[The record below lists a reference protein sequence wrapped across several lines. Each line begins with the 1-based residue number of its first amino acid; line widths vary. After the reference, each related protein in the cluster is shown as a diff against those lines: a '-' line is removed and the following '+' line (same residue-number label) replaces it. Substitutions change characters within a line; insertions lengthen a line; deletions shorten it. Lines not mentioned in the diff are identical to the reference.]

1 MFYFYLNFVTF
12 SRIFV
17 GGNRDRR
24 LWTVACI
31 RLLGCVSRTG
41 HTAELCLVNEATSLI
56 RIRTLI
62 NSPAE
67 FSSSSLRLERRS
79 LPPYPSFPFTAEG
92 RMVLAHPPPSRLLLR
107 PTNLAEKERLRG
119 KPVDHPLIHGT
130 LSLVKRERIYLLPL
144 LLTLPFVSHRNTVA
158 PFLPPIYYFSPFL
171 TSKREKINRSIFA
184 SISRKII
191 H

>member
-1 MFYFYLNFVTF
+1 MSRHFSQIFSNFSPRKKTTKRQILRMTALYTFYFYLNFSIF
-12 SRIFV
+12 SRILG

-67 FSSSSLRLERRS
+67 FSSSSRRLERRS

-92 RMVLAHPPPSRLLLR
+92 RMVLAHPPNRLLR
-107 PTNLAEKERLRG
+107 PTNLAEKGRLRG
-119 KPVDHPLIHGT
+119 KPVD
-130 LSLVKRERIYLLPL
+130 LSS
-144 LLTLPFVSHRNTVA
+144 SHSRNA
-158 PFLPPIYYFSPFL
+158 L
-171 TSKREKINRSIFA
+171 
-184 SISRKII
+184 SR
-191 H
+191 